1 MKILKAISILTLA
14 ITVLSCT
21 SVKVLTDPDKTP
33 DFTKY
38 ETFNFLSWQDLDEDM
53 FSAVDVKL
61 MEDAFVREFSRRGFK
76 RVNTTGSMQ
85 VSVYVVTSD
94 QTAYSG
100 YNDYVGRSGGY
111 NHYGGGYGYGY
122 GYGGGY
128 GGSYGGGYG
137 GSYGN
142 SYKQRSKLK
151 GTMIMNIY
159 DGSKNQ
165 IWQIV
170 SSSAVQKNPEKR
182 VRTIPGKVETLMRR
196 FPIQPKK
203 EYRD

>member
-14 ITVLSCT
+14 ITTLSCT
-21 SVKVLTDPDKTP
+21 SVKVLTDPKKTP

-38 ETFNFLSWQDLDEDM
+38 ETFSFISWQDLDEEM
-53 FSAVDVKL
+53 FDAGDKKL
-61 MEDAFVREFSRRGFK
+61 LEDAFVREYSRRGFK
-76 RVNTTGSMQ
+76 RVNTTGNMQ

-100 YNDYVGRSGGY
+100 YNDYVGRAGAY

-122 GYGGGY
+122 GYGGAY
-128 GGSYGGGYG
+128 GGAYGGTYA
-137 GSYGN
+137 SRN
-142 SYKQRSKLK
+142 NYKQRSKLK
-151 GTMIMNIY
+151 GTIIMNIY

-182 VRTIPGKVETLMRR
+182 VRTIPAKVETLMRR